1 MDNNPLKSKRIG
13 YCKITFSNM
22 ICVQIKIFLKF
33 ASLIVLD
40 MIFSMSQTFVEN
52 YEPEYERYRYPFT
65 MRILFPH
72 FNRLRHTRLRLV
84 SSPPPP
90 FRNLHHHVQTV
101 KELFQINKVFPDLK
115 VRPSVCSGVSEGTR
129 HFVWHGTD
137 SAVLIAPM
145 LIYPTHHYKC

>member
-1 MDNNPLKSKRIG
+1 MIMFSGTNQNVILLK
-13 YCKITFSNM
+13 
-22 ICVQIKIFLKF
+22 L
-33 ASLIVLD
+33 ASLTLLN

-52 YEPEYERYRYPFT
+52 YEPKYERYGYPYT
-65 MRILFPH
+65 MRIRYPH
-72 FNRLRHTRLRLV
+72 FNRLRHTRLRLI

-90 FRNLHHHVQTV
+90 FRNLHHHVRTV

-115 VRPSVCSGVSEGTR
+115 VRTPLCSGASEGTR

-145 LIYPTHHYKC
+145 LIYPTRRYKC